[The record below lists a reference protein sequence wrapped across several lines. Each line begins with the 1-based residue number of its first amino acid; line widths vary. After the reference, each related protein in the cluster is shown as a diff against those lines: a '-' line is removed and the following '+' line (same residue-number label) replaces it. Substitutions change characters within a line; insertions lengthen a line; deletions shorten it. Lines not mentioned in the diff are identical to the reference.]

1 MSENNLVYFVNS
13 KMYINVTN
21 LCTCKCLFCLRDI
34 TSEVE
39 GVNMWID
46 KQSAKAE
53 NIIDILKEKSDLIGN
68 EITFCGYGE
77 PLIELETVKEVA
89 KFIKSNFPNVKI
101 RVNTNGHAN
110 LIHKRNVVPELKGLI
125 DSFSVS
131 LNAQNAKLYKK
142 ITRCCFDAEVGY
154 NGMLDFVKELI
165 KENIDTTMSVV
176 SGFKKARI
184 DIQVCE
190 NIAQSLGAK
199 FRIREYLEH
208 GYS

>member
-34 TSEVE
+34 SSEVE

-53 NIIDILKEKSDLIGN
+53 DIIDILKSKKDFIGD

-77 PLIELETVKEVA
+77 PLIELETVKTVA
-89 KFIKSNFPNVKI
+89 KFIKENFPDVKI

-110 LIHKRNVVPELKGLI
+110 LVHKKNVVPELKGLI

-142 ITRCCFDAEVGY
+142 ITRCCYDEEVGY

-176 SGFKKARI
+176 SGYKKARI
-184 DIQVCE
+184 NVEECE
-190 NIAQSLGAK
+190 KIAHSLGAK
-199 FRIREYLEH
+199 FRVREYLEN

>member
-1 MSENNLVYFVNS
+1 MSEDNLVYFVNS

-34 TSEVE
+34 SSEVE

-53 NIIDILKEKSDLIGN
+53 NIISILKEKADKIGK

-89 KFIKSNFPNVKI
+89 KFIKENFPDVKI

-110 LIHKRNVVPELKGLI
+110 LVHKRNVVPELKGLI

-131 LNAQNAKLYKK
+131 LNAPNAKLYKRL
-142 ITRCCFDAEVGY
+142 TRCCFDEEVGY
-154 NGMLDFVKELI
+154 NGMLDFVKELV

-176 SGFKKARI
+176 SGFKKFNIRVDECEKIAR
-184 DIQVCE
+184 
-190 NIAQSLGAK
+190 NLGAK
-199 FRIREYLEH
+199 FRVREYLEN

>member
-1 MSENNLVYFVNS
+1 
-13 KMYINVTN
+13 
-21 LCTCKCLFCLRDI
+21 
-34 TSEVE
+34 
-39 GVNMWID
+39 MWID

-53 NIIDILKEKSDLIGN
+53 NIISALKEKSDIIGN

-77 PLIELETVKEVA
+77 PLLEIETVKTVA
-89 KFIKSNFPNVKI
+89 KFIKENFPNVKI

-110 LIHKRNVVPELKGLI
+110 LVHKRNVVPELKGLI

-142 ITRCCFDAEVGY
+142 ITRCCFDAEIGY
-154 NGMLDFVKELI
+154 NGMLDFVKELV

-176 SGFKKARI
+176 SGFKKANI
-184 DIQVCE
+184 NIKECE
-190 NIAQSLGAK
+190 EIARNFGAK
-199 FRIREYLEH
+199 FRIREYLEK

>member
-1 MSENNLVYFVNS
+1 MSEDNLVYFVNS

-34 TSEVE
+34 SAEVE

-53 NIIDILKEKSDLIGN
+53 DIINILVEKKDLIKD
-68 EITFCGYGE
+68 EVTFCGYGE

-89 KFIKSNFPNVKI
+89 KFIKTNYPNVKI

-110 LIHKRNVVPELKGLI
+110 LVHKRNIVPELKGLV

-142 ITRCCFDAEVGY
+142 ITRCCFDDEVGY
-154 NGMLDFVKELI
+154 NGMLDFVKELV

-184 DIQVCE
+184 NIGECE
-190 NIAQSLGAK
+190 KIANNLGAK
-199 FRIREYLEH
+199 FRVREYLEK

>member
-1 MSENNLVYFVNS
+1 MSEDNLVYFVNS

-34 TSEVE
+34 SSEVE

-53 NIIDILKEKSDLIGN
+53 NIISVLKEKKDKIGK

-89 KFIKSNFPNVKI
+89 KFIKENFPEVKI

-110 LIHKRNVVPELKGLI
+110 LVHKRNVVSELKGLI

-131 LNAQNAKLYKK
+131 LNAPNAKLYKRL
-142 ITRCCFDAEVGY
+142 TRCCFDAEVGY
-154 NGMLDFVKELI
+154 NGMLDFVKELV

-176 SGFKKARI
+176 SGFKKFNIRV
-184 DIQVCE
+184 DECE
-190 NIAQSLGAK
+190 KIAQNLGAK
-199 FRIREYLEH
+199 FRVREYLEK

>member
-1 MSENNLVYFVNS
+1 
-13 KMYINVTN
+13 
-21 LCTCKCLFCLRDI
+21 
-34 TSEVE
+34 
-39 GVNMWID
+39 MWID

-89 KFIKSNFPNVKI
+89 KFIKDNFPNVKI

-184 DIQVCE
+184 DIQACE
-190 NIAQSLGAK
+190 DIAQSLGAK
-199 FRIREYLEH
+199 FRVREYLEN